1 MQTTTKPSS
10 PNQDAPEIWYKEFWA
25 WFVLAPLIFVIMV
38 SIYTV
43 SLAVRYA
50 DDRVIDNYYKHGRTI
65 NNRMDEDLAAANMN
79 LKAQLI
85 FEQSISE
92 LAITLNNDNQIF
104 PDAIELEFSHPSDQS
119 LDHSVSLKHIAKGRY
134 QAELDRELTYRWYL
148 RLRPVVA
155 TEVASKTASSSDPWR
170 LRGEIDFLQQ
180 SSVTLSAEL

>member
-1 MQTTTKPSS
+1 MQTTTKSS
-10 PNQDAPEIWYKEFWA
+10 AQHEDLPKVWYKEFWA

-65 NNRMDEDLAAANMN
+65 NNRMDEELVAASLGLEAT
-79 LKAQLI
+79 LV

-92 LAITLNNDNQIF
+92 LAITLRSNNNVH
-104 PDAIELEFSHPSDQS
+104 PEAIELEFSHPSDQS
-119 LDHSVSLKHIAKGRY
+119 LDHVVVLQHIAKGRY
-134 QAELDRELTYRWYL
+134 QAELAQALSYRWYL
-148 RLRPVVA
+148 RLRPV
-155 TEVASKTASSSDPWR
+155 SSDSAANALWR

-180 SSVTLSAEL
+180 ASVTLSAEL

>member
-25 WFVLAPLIFVIMV
+25 WFVLAPLIFVIMI

-65 NNRMDEDLAAANMN
+65 NNRMDEDLAAANIN
-79 LKAQLI
+79 LKARLK
-85 FEQSISE
+85 FESSISE
-92 LAITLNNDNQIF
+92 LGITLTNDNQVF
-104 PDAIELEFSHPSDQS
+104 PDMIELEFSHPSDQS
-119 LDHSVSLKHIAKGRY
+119 LDHVVSLQHIAKGRY
-134 QAELDRELTYRWYL
+134 QTELDRELTYRWYL
-148 RLRPVVA
+148 RLRPLIAGEVDAA
-155 TEVASKTASSSDPWR
+155 TVPWR
-170 LRGEIDFLQQ
+170 LRGEIDFVQQ

>member
-1 MQTTTKPSS
+1 MQTTTKPSPQHEDS
-10 PNQDAPEIWYKEFWA
+10 PKVWYKEFWA

-65 NNRMDEDLAAANMN
+65 NNRMDEDLVAASM
-79 LKAQLI
+79 QLEAELV

-92 LAITLNNDNQIF
+92 LAITLRSNESAF
-104 PDAIELEFSHPSDQS
+104 PDTIELEFSHPSDQS
-119 LDHSVSLKHIAKGRY
+119 LDHTVALRHIAKGRY
-134 QAELDRELTYRWYL
+134 QAELEQTLNYRWYL
-148 RLRPVVA
+148 RLRPLV
-155 TEVASKTASSSDPWR
+155 EGDKTWR

-180 SSVTLSAEL
+180 TAVTLSAEL